1 MVKAELKPLLE
12 KLGVAPS
19 KRLGQNFLVDDQ
31 FRAKIL
37 HEADPKPGQTV
48 LEIGPGLGAITRG
61 LVASGAD
68 VTAIEFDRKLAEY
81 LRTAVV
87 PLGLHL
93 IEADACRVRYD
104 ELFPGDFRVISNLPY
119 SAGTIVIAKLL
130 DLETPPSDMLLM
142 LQKEVAER
150 FLAAPGTADY
160 SALTV
165 RISAVYEGRIVRM
178 VPPEVFYPEPSV
190 ESALFALVR
199 KPVIPSR
206 DIRIILS
213 RLARTSFAHRRKKMF
228 KQAASVFGADMIS
241 AAMADA
247 SVDPDIRAERVT
259 PDQFTRMAEFIAA
272 NSQFIAANSQGKPE
286 QAADDSSDEEMSP
299 GTAD

>member
-12 KLGVAPS
+12 RLGIAPS

-31 FRAKIL
+31 FRAKII
-37 HEADPKPGQTV
+37 HEAAPKPDQTI

-61 LVASGAD
+61 LVASGAS

-93 IEADACRVRYD
+93 IEADACRVKYD

-130 DLETPPSDMLLM
+130 DLETPPADMLLM

-150 FLAAPGTADY
+150 FLAAPGTPDY

-165 RISAVYEGRIVRM
+165 RIAAVYSGRIVRM

-190 ESALFALVR
+190 ESALFALER
-199 KPVIPSR
+199 KPEIPSR
-206 DIRIILS
+206 EVRIILS

-247 SVDPDIRAERVT
+247 SVDPGIRAERVS
-259 PDQFTRMAEFIAA
+259 PEQFIRMAEFIAA
-272 NSQFIAANSQGKPE
+272 HTQDQPQTSPDAEAE
-286 QAADDSSDEEMSP
+286 ADEVGSEHP
-299 GTAD
+299 

>member
-12 KLGVAPS
+12 RLGIAPS
-19 KRLGQNFLVDDQ
+19 KRMGQNFLVDDQ
-31 FRAKIL
+31 FRTKIL
-37 HEADPKPGQTV
+37 HEADPKPGQTI

-61 LVASGAD
+61 LVASGAS

-130 DLETPPSDMLLM
+130 DLETPPADMLLM

-150 FLAAPGTADY
+150 FLAAPGTSDY

-165 RISAVYEGRIVRM
+165 RISAVYSGRIVRM

-199 KPVIPSR
+199 KPEIPSR
-206 DIRIILS
+206 EVRIILS

-228 KQAASVFGADMIS
+228 KQAAAVFGADVIS
-241 AAMADA
+241 AAMANA

-259 PDQFTRMAEFIAA
+259 TDQFIRMAEFIAA
-272 NSQFIAANSQGKPE
+272 RTQDQPRTLDAEVDEAESE
-286 QAADDSSDEEMSP
+286 QP
-299 GTAD
+299 

>member
-12 KLGVAPS
+12 RLGIAPS

-37 HEADPKPGQTV
+37 HEADPKPGQTI

-68 VTAIEFDRKLAEY
+68 VTAIEFDRKIAEY

-93 IEADACRVRYD
+93 IEADACRVKYAD
-104 ELFPGDFRVISNLPY
+104 LFSGDFRVVSNLPY

-130 DLETPPSDMLLM
+130 DLELPPADMLLM

-150 FLAAPGTADY
+150 FLSAPGTADY

-165 RISAVYEGRIVRM
+165 RIAAVYTGRIVRM

-199 KPVIPSR
+199 KPT
-206 DIRIILS
+206 L
-213 RLARTSFAHRRKKMF
+213 L
-228 KQAASVFGADMIS
+228 
-241 AAMADA
+241 
-247 SVDPDIRAERVT
+247 
-259 PDQFTRMAEFIAA
+259 
-272 NSQFIAANSQGKPE
+272 
-286 QAADDSSDEEMSP
+286 
-299 GTAD
+299 

>member
-12 KLGVAPS
+12 RLGIAPS

-37 HEADPKPGQTV
+37 HEADPKPGQTI

-61 LVASGAD
+61 LVASGAS

-104 ELFPGDFRVISNLPY
+104 ELFSGDFRVISNLPY
-119 SAGTIVIAKLL
+119 SAGTIVIAKLI
-130 DLETPPSDMLLM
+130 DLETPPADMLLM

-150 FLAAPGTADY
+150 FLAAPGTPDY

-165 RISAVYEGRIVRM
+165 RIAAVYSGRIVRM

-190 ESALFALVR
+190 ESALFALER
-199 KPVIPSR
+199 KPEIPSR
-206 DIRIILS
+206 EVRIILS

-228 KQAASVFGADMIS
+228 KQAAAVFGADAIS

-247 SVDPDIRAERVT
+247 SVDPDIRAERVS
-259 PDQFTRMAEFIAA
+259 PEQFIRMAEFIAA
-272 NSQFIAANSQGKPE
+272 RTQDRPQTPPDAEDDGFGNE
-286 QAADDSSDEEMSP
+286 QP
-299 GTAD
+299 

>member
-12 KLGVAPS
+12 SLGIAPS

-37 HEADPKPGQTV
+37 HEADPKPGQTI

-68 VTAIEFDRKLAEY
+68 VTAIEFDRKIAEY

-93 IEADACRVRYD
+93 IEADACRVKYD

-130 DLETPPSDMLLM
+130 DLETPPADMLLM

-150 FLAAPGTADY
+150 FLSAPGTPDY

-165 RISAVYEGRIVRM
+165 RISAVYSGRIVRM

-190 ESALFALVR
+190 ESALLALVR
-199 KPVIPSR
+199 RPEIPSR

-228 KQAASVFGADMIS
+228 KQAAAVFGADTIA

-259 PDQFTRMAEFIAA
+259 PEQFIRMAEFIAA
-272 NSQFIAANSQGKPE
+272 RSPE
-286 QAADDSSDEEMSP
+286 QPGNDEQDEP
-299 GTAD
+299 ENEPQ

>member
-12 KLGVAPS
+12 RLGIAPS

-37 HEADPKPGQTV
+37 HEADPRPGQTI

-68 VTAIEFDRKLAEY
+68 VTAIEFDRKIAEY

-93 IEADACRVRYD
+93 IEADACRVKYA
-104 ELFPGDFRVISNLPY
+104 ELFPGDFRVVSNLPY

-130 DLETPPSDMLLM
+130 DLETPPPTCSSCFRRKSRNVSSRGRHGRLLRAHGAH
-142 LQKEVAER
+142 LRRLRRPHRPHGPAR
-150 FLAAPGTADY
+150 SL
-160 SALTV
+160 L
-165 RISAVYEGRIVRM
+165 
-178 VPPEVFYPEPSV
+178 PEPTV
-190 ESALFALVR
+190 DSALFALVR
-199 KPVIPSR
+199 KPVVPPQT
-206 DIRIILS
+206 IRIILS

-228 KQAASVFGADMIS
+228 KQAAAVFGADVIA

-259 PDQFTRMAEFIAA
+259 VDQFIRMAEFIAA
-272 NSQFIAANSQGKPE
+272 HAQTPPE
-286 QAADDSSDEEMSP
+286 TAQDDNTDADEDNQH
-299 GTAD
+299 

>member
-12 KLGVAPS
+12 KLGIAPS

-31 FRAKIL
+31 FRAKII
-37 HEADPKPGQTV
+37 HEADPKPGQTI

-68 VTAIEFDRKLAEY
+68 VTAIEFDRKIAEY

-93 IEADACRVRYD
+93 IEADACRVKYA
-104 ELFPGDFRVISNLPY
+104 ELFPGDFRVVSNLPY

-130 DLETPPSDMLLM
+130 DLETPPADMLLM

-165 RISAVYEGRIVRM
+165 RIAAVYDGRIVRM

-199 KPVIPSR
+199 KPVIPPQN
-206 DIRIILS
+206 IRIILS

-228 KQAASVFGADMIS
+228 KQAAAVFGADVIA

-259 PDQFTRMAEFIAA
+259 PAQFIRMAEHIAA
-272 NSQFIAANSQGKPE
+272 HTQNPPE
-286 QAADDSSDEEMSP
+286 TAQDERNEEEDDAPAAD
-299 GTAD
+299 

>member
-12 KLGVAPS
+12 KLGIAPS
-19 KRLGQNFLVDDQ
+19 KHLGQNFLVDDQ

-37 HEADPKPGQTV
+37 HEADPKPGQTI

-61 LVASGAD
+61 LVASGAN
-68 VTAIEFDRKLAEY
+68 VTAIEFDRKIAEY

-93 IEADACRVRYD
+93 IEADACRVKYA
-104 ELFPGDFRVISNLPY
+104 ELFPGDFRVVSNLPY

-130 DLETPPSDMLLM
+130 DLETPPADMLLM

-150 FLAAPGTADY
+150 FLSSPGTPDY

-165 RISAVYEGRIVRM
+165 RIAAIYSGSIVRM

-190 ESALFALVR
+190 ESALFRLER
-199 KPVIPSR
+199 KPEIPSR
-206 DIRIILS
+206 EVRIILS

-228 KQAASVFGADMIS
+228 KQAAAVFGADMIS

-259 PDQFTRMAEFIAA
+259 VEQFIRMAEFIAA
-272 NSQFIAANSQGKPE
+272 RPQDQPQTPPDAEADEAGSE
-286 QAADDSSDEEMSP
+286 QP
-299 GTAD
+299 

>member
-1 MVKAELKPLLE
+1 MVKTELKPLLE
-12 KLGVAPS
+12 RLGIAPS

-31 FRAKIL
+31 FRTKII
-37 HEADPKPGQTV
+37 HEADPKPGQTI

-81 LRTAVV
+81 LRMAVV

-93 IEADACRVRYD
+93 IEADACRVKYA
-104 ELFPGDFRVISNLPY
+104 ELFPGDFRVVSNLPY

-130 DLETPPSDMLLM
+130 DLETPPADMLLM

-150 FLAAPGTADY
+150 FLARPGTADY

-165 RISAVYEGRIVRM
+165 RIAAVYEGRIVRM

-199 KPVIPSR
+199 KPDIPPQG
-206 DIRIILS
+206 IRIILS

-228 KQAASVFGADMIS
+228 KQAASVFGADMIA

-247 SVDPDIRAERVT
+247 SVDPDIRAERIT
-259 PDQFTRMAEFIAA
+259 PEQFIRMAEYIA
-272 NSQFIAANSQGKPE
+272 GHTPE
-286 QAADDSSDEEMSP
+286 AQNQAEVDSGTEEDIPSA
-299 GTAD
+299 TD

>member
-12 KLGVAPS
+12 RLGVAPS

-31 FRAKIL
+31 FRAKII
-37 HEADPKPGQTV
+37 HEADPKPGQTI
-48 LEIGPGLGAITRG
+48 LEIGPGLGAVTRG
-61 LVASGAD
+61 LVASGAS

-93 IEADACRVRYD
+93 IEADACRVKYE
-104 ELFPGDFRVISNLPY
+104 ELFPGDFRVVSNLPY

-130 DLETPPSDMLLM
+130 DLETPPADMLLM

-150 FLAAPGTADY
+150 FLSVPGTPDY

-165 RISAVYEGRIVRM
+165 RISAVYTGRIVRM

-190 ESALFALVR
+190 ESALFSLVR
-199 KPVIPSR
+199 KPAIPPKN
-206 DIRIILS
+206 IRIILS

-228 KQAASVFGADMIS
+228 KQAAAVFGADVIA

-259 PDQFTRMAEFIAA
+259 PEQFIRMAEFIAA
-272 NSQFIAANSQGKPE
+272 NVPVHQEK
-286 QAADDSSDEEMSP
+286 MSP
-299 GTAD
+299 DADSGETEENPQVPAD

>member
-12 KLGVAPS
+12 RLGIAPS

-37 HEADPKPGQTV
+37 HEADPKPGQTI

-68 VTAIEFDRKLAEY
+68 VTAIEFDRKIAEY

-93 IEADACRVRYD
+93 IEADACRVRYA

-130 DLETPPSDMLLM
+130 DLETPPADMLLM

-150 FLAAPGTADY
+150 FLSAPGTPDY

-165 RISAVYEGRIVRM
+165 RISAVYTGRIVRM

-199 KPVIPSR
+199 RPEIPSR
-206 DIRIILS
+206 YVRIILS

-228 KQAASVFGADMIS
+228 KQAAAVFGADMIS

-259 PDQFTRMAEFIAA
+259 PEQFIRMAEFIAA
-272 NSQFIAANSQGKPE
+272 RSPE
-286 QAADDSSDEEMSP
+286 QPENVSADEQDEP
-299 GTAD
+299 GNDPQ

>member
-12 KLGVAPS
+12 RLGVAPS

-31 FRAKIL
+31 FRAKII
-37 HEADPKPGQTV
+37 HEADPKPGQTI

-93 IEADACRVRYD
+93 IEADACRVKYA

-130 DLETPPSDMLLM
+130 DLETPPADMLLM

-150 FLAAPGTADY
+150 FLSAPGTPDY

-165 RISAVYEGRIVRM
+165 RISAVYTGRIVRM

-199 KPVIPSR
+199 KQEIPPK

-228 KQAASVFGADMIS
+228 KQAAAVFGADVIA
-241 AAMADA
+241 AAMTDA

-259 PDQFTRMAEFIAA
+259 PEQFIRMAEYISTHMQASVEA
-272 NSQFIAANSQGKPE
+272 TQGGNSDTEEDMSTE
-286 QAADDSSDEEMSP
+286 QAD
-299 GTAD
+299 

>member
-12 KLGVAPS
+12 RLGIAPS

-37 HEADPKPGQTV
+37 HEADPKPGQTI

-68 VTAIEFDRKLAEY
+68 VTAIEFDRKIAAY

-93 IEADACRVRYD
+93 IEADACRVKYA
-104 ELFPGDFRVISNLPY
+104 ELFPGDFRVVSNLPY

-130 DLETPPSDMLLM
+130 DLETPPADMLLM

-150 FLAAPGTADY
+150 FLSGPGTADY

-165 RISAVYEGRIVRM
+165 RISAVYSGRIVRM

-190 ESALFALVR
+190 ESALFSLVR
-199 KPVIPSR
+199 KPEIPPR

-228 KQAASVFGADMIS
+228 KQAASVFGADLIA

-259 PDQFTRMAEFIAA
+259 PDQFIRMAGFIAA
-272 NSQFIAANSQGKPE
+272 NAPVQTEMAAQDPDETEDGSQAE
-286 QAADDSSDEEMSP
+286 TD
-299 GTAD
+299 

>member
-12 KLGVAPS
+12 RLGIVPS

-37 HEADPKPGQTV
+37 HEADPKPGQTI

-68 VTAIEFDRKLAEY
+68 VTAIEFDRKIAEY

-93 IEADACRVRYD
+93 IEADACRVKYAS
-104 ELFPGDFRVISNLPY
+104 LFPGDFRVVSNLPY

-130 DLETPPSDMLLM
+130 DLELPPADMLLM

-150 FLAAPGTADY
+150 FLSGPGTADY

-190 ESALFALVR
+190 DSALFALKR
-199 KPVIPSR
+199 KPVIPPQN
-206 DIRIILS
+206 IRIILS

-228 KQAASVFGADMIS
+228 KQAAAVFGADVI
-241 AAMADA
+241 AGAMADA

-259 PDQFTRMAEFIAA
+259 VDQFIHMAEYIAA
-272 NSQFIAANSQGKPE
+272 HTQDQPE
-286 QAADDSSDEEMSP
+286 TMTDSEADAEETQDGPS
-299 GTAD
+299 AD

>member
-12 KLGVAPS
+12 RLGIAPS

-31 FRAKIL
+31 FRAKII
-37 HEADPKPGQTV
+37 HEADPKPGQTI

-87 PLGLHL
+87 PLGLRL
-93 IEADACRVRYD
+93 IEADACRVKYA

-130 DLETPPSDMLLM
+130 DLETPPADMLLM

-150 FLAAPGTADY
+150 FLAAPGTPDY

-165 RISAVYEGRIVRM
+165 RISAVYQGRIVRM

-199 KPVIPSR
+199 KSAVPPQN
-206 DIRIILS
+206 IRIILS

-228 KQAASVFGADMIS
+228 KQAAAVFGADMIA

-259 PDQFTRMAEFIAA
+259 VDQFIRMSEFIAA
-272 NSQFIAANSQGKPE
+272 HPQAPPETAQDVDSSEGKDDAP
-286 QAADDSSDEEMSP
+286 AAD
-299 GTAD
+299 

>member
-12 KLGVAPS
+12 RLGVAPS

-31 FRAKIL
+31 FRAKII
-37 HEADPKPGQTV
+37 HEADPKPGQTI

-93 IEADACRVRYD
+93 IEADACRVKYD

-130 DLETPPSDMLLM
+130 DLETPPADMLLM

-150 FLAAPGTADY
+150 FLAGPGTPDY

-165 RISAVYEGRIVRM
+165 RIAAVYTGRIVRM

-199 KPVIPSR
+199 KPEIPPK

-228 KQAASVFGADMIS
+228 KQAAAVFGADVIA

-247 SVDPDIRAERVT
+247 SVDLDIRAERVT
-259 PDQFTRMAEFIAA
+259 PEQFIRMAEFIAA
-272 NSQFIAANSQGKPE
+272 NTPNPPE
-286 QAADDSSDEEMSP
+286 DAQNDSADADDVQNTPDAAD
-299 GTAD
+299 

>member
-12 KLGVAPS
+12 RLGIAPS

-31 FRAKIL
+31 FRAKII
-37 HEADPKPGQTV
+37 HEADPKPGQTI

-61 LVASGAD
+61 LVASGAN
-68 VTAIEFDRKLAEY
+68 VTAIEFDRKIAAY

-93 IEADACRVRYD
+93 IEADACRVKYA

-130 DLETPPSDMLLM
+130 DLETPPADMLLM

-150 FLAAPGTADY
+150 FLAGPGTPDY

-165 RISAVYEGRIVRM
+165 RISAVYTGRIVRM
-178 VPPEVFYPEPSV
+178 VPPEVFYPEPTV

-199 KPVIPSR
+199 KPEIPPQN
-206 DIRIILS
+206 IRIILS

-228 KQAASVFGADMIS
+228 KQAASVFGSDLIA

-259 PDQFTRMAEFIAA
+259 PEQFVRMAEYIAA
-272 NSQFIAANSQGKPE
+272 NMRDP
-286 QAADDSSDEEMSP
+286 QAMATRIPSWTTIRPLWIDS
-299 GTAD
+299 

>member
-12 KLGVAPS
+12 RLGVAPS

-37 HEADPKPGQTV
+37 HEADPKPGQTI

-68 VTAIEFDRKLAEY
+68 VTAIEVDRKLAEY

-93 IEADACRVRYD
+93 IEADACRVKYD

-130 DLETPPSDMLLM
+130 DLETPPADMLLM

-150 FLAAPGTADY
+150 FLSAPGTPDY

-165 RISAVYEGRIVRM
+165 RIAAVYTGRIVRM

-199 KPVIPSR
+199 KPEIPPK
-206 DIRIILS
+206 DIRILLS

-228 KQAASVFGADMIS
+228 KQAAAVFGADVIA

-259 PDQFTRMAEFIAA
+259 PEQFIRMAEFIAA
-272 NSQFIAANSQGKPE
+272 HSQDRPE
-286 QAADDSSDEEMSP
+286 PAEDDDSAAEDDTSA
-299 GTAD
+299 TN

>member
-12 KLGVAPS
+12 RLGVAPS

-31 FRAKIL
+31 FRAKII
-37 HEADPKPGQTV
+37 HEADPKPGQTI

-61 LVASGAD
+61 LVASGAS

-87 PLGLHL
+87 PLGLRL
-93 IEADACRVRYD
+93 IEGDACRVKYD

-130 DLETPPSDMLLM
+130 DLETPPADMLLM

-150 FLAAPGTADY
+150 FLAGPGTADY

-165 RISAVYEGRIVRM
+165 RIAAVYTGRIVRM

-190 ESALFALVR
+190 DSALFSLVR
-199 KPVIPSR
+199 KPEIPSR

-228 KQAASVFGADMIS
+228 KQAASVFGADLIA

-259 PDQFTRMAEFIAA
+259 PEQFIRMAEYISAHMQNPQEA
-272 NSQFIAANSQGKPE
+272 VRN
-286 QAADDSSDEEMSP
+286 ADPGADEDIP
-299 GTAD
+299 VDPAD